1 MVCLHTLTQR
11 CEKLYQD
18 LLLTTNKSSVSNSRY
33 VVSLTQCTD
42 CLVTDTFAGTRG
54 YILPFQMHHQ
64 RYQIE
69 LCSSRFDNIA
79 S

>member
-11 CEKLYQD
+11 CKKLSQD
-18 LLLTTNKSSVSNSRY
+18 LFLTTNKLSVSNSRC

-42 CLVTDTFAGTRG
+42 CSVTDTFASTRG